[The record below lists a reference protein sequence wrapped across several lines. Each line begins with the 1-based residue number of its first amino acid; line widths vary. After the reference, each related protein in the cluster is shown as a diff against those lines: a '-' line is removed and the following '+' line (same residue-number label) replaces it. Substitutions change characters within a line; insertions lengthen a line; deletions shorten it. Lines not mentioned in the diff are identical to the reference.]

1 MAQSPLLRGYVKNSP
16 QRLDTLVT
24 QPEGRR

>member
-1 MAQSPLLRGYVKNSP
+1 MAQSPLLRGYVKDLP

-24 QPEGRR
+24 QQEGRR